1 MRLSAI
7 ALVTLISAACDP
19 PCPSY
24 WKFRC
29 ESCGP
34 DSAACAHAKHAAEH
48 ELSEQ
53 GKCERLSGL
62 ASSESDFTR
71 ERYCN
76 LHEKKARSLDEIRGP
91 WSCDG
96 RRISF
101 EGPAEESKQSAD
113 PQQIVV
119 DGKSTT
125 IWNVGHSFFQIEGS
139 PACTYWLLPH
149 EESGAAVGLT
159 LSCPQAVGG
168 LEARMIR
175 CTKQ

>member
-1 MRLSAI
+1 MRPASI
-7 ALVTLISAACDP
+7 VLVTLLSSACDP

-34 DSAACAHAKHAAEH
+34 DSEACAHAKHAAEH

-53 GKCERLSGL
+53 GKCGRLSTL
-62 ASSESDFTR
+62 ASSESEFTR

-76 LHEKKARSLDEIRGP
+76 LHEKKARSLDDLRGP
-91 WSCDG
+91 WSCEG
-96 RRISF
+96 MRVTF
-101 EGPAEESKQSAD
+101 EGPAEEARTTDD

-119 DGKSTT
+119 NGQRTK
-125 IWNVGHSFFQIEGS
+125 IWNVAHSFFQIEGS
-139 PACTYWLLPH
+139 SACTYWLLPH
-149 EESGAAVGLT
+149 EASDGAVGLT
-159 LSCPQAVGG
+159 LSCPQVVGG
-168 LEARMIR
+168 LDARMIR